1 MDINCRSTELTPK
14 PTAIKLA
21 QLMYYRL
28 NVYPELWLITCTKRE
43 LKSIRLSFLVF

>member
-1 MDINCRSTELTPK
+1 MDINCRSTKLTTK

-21 QLMYYRL
+21 QLLYYRL
-28 NVYPELWLITCTKRE
+28 NVYPELRLITCKKGE